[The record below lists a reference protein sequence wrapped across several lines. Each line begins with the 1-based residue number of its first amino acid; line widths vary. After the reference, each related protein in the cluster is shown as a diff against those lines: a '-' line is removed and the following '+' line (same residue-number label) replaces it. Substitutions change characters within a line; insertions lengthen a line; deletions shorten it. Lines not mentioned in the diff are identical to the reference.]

1 MSEPRHLD
9 HNFHMSP
16 YTPSDEWNC
25 STFLSPFSL
34 FRAPVVDT
42 ANGCSNPTMGESGMM
57 QEYPMQGISTEP
69 GESDDAYNFG
79 SYFSSDVGSWQNG

>member
-1 MSEPRHLD
+1 M
-9 HNFHMSP
+9 
-16 YTPSDEWNC
+16 
-25 STFLSPFSL
+25 
-34 FRAPVVDT
+34 DT